1 MKSIDPAAPGHPAQS
16 GSPTFRLWANLV
28 VRHRWLFSLA
38 TLLVTGWFGYA
49 AANKL
54 RIDTST
60 EAFMASHSA
69 PARVLE
75 ELRDAFGED
84 SELQLV
90 VAGDVFTLPYLER
103 LKALHD
109 ELSRIDLKLESLGKR
124 EAARAARRAT
134 EEGAG
139 AGQAPEQLLGGW
151 GTQTG
156 GSLLDDITSLI
167 NVRRTEWRNDGLV
180 VGGLLD
186 EWPSAEQLPALRE
199 RVLHDVTLAGRLVSQ
214 DGHHSVIA
222 LKTASLSEADSAKVY
237 RRVVEIASGYDRA
250 DFRVMVAGL
259 PALNASMN
267 QAMQDDFGRMFAI
280 SIVLMIAILWA
291 IFRHPIGIF
300 GPVLVVIQAALWTL
314 GMMALTDTP
323 MTLVTNIMPAF
334 LICVGIGDSIHIQSA
349 FRDLRAAG
357 RSAKDA
363 VVQAVAEGGRP
374 IMLTAITTAVA
385 LLGLELAELDAV
397 KNLGRF
403 AAWGVMAAFLHS
415 IIFLPIALSWHRRG
429 AMGLKPSTGQPDLL
443 DRVLARCQ
451 LGSLGRRGR
460 SRILLISALVVVC
473 ALFGMNKLRV
483 HHDPMAWL
491 PEGMPVKTAFQEL
504 NEHVGGAA
512 SVELLIETRNGA
524 TLKDAAVLKSLAEL
538 ESYIKTYDDPR
549 FPHPVD
555 NVTSVLDVVR
565 ETNRALHGGDH
576 AAYVLPDDPQ
586 AARDILTLFE
596 SSDADELR
604 RFATIDMK
612 KSRMTIRVAWMH
624 ASAYAPLAEHIE
636 AGIQKFSGEHLR
648 IVATGT
654 VFNIFSVVS
663 HIIDDLVGSFSASF
677 LMDGLMMTLFLG
689 SLRLGFLA
697 LIPNFLPIL
706 VMMGLMGF
714 VGVGLDGT
722 NLLLASVA
730 ISIVTDDTVHFCH
743 HFKEQYRVH
752 GDVNK
757 AVSYVFH
764 HSGRSVAAASAI
776 LIAGFSV
783 FASADMLNV
792 QRFGWLIVI
801 TIVLALA
808 CELFVTPALLRAVY
822 KSRSPAPAAERSQP
836 LPALIT
842 TRLSRP

>member
-1 MKSIDPAAPGHPAQS
+1 MKSIDTAAPGHPAQS
-16 GSPTFRLWANLV
+16 GSPAFRRWANLV
-28 VRHRWLFSLA
+28 IRHRWLFLLA
-38 TLLVTGWFGYA
+38 TLLMTGFFGHA

-69 PARVLE
+69 PARVLD
-75 ELRDAFGED
+75 ELRDEFGED
-84 SELQLV
+84 SEFQLV

-109 ELSRIDLKLESLGKR
+109 ELARIDLKLESLGKR
-124 EAARAARRAT
+124 EAARAARRAAET
-134 EEGAG
+134 GAITTHVRD
-139 AGQAPEQLLGGW
+139 GGW
-151 GTQTG
+151 GAEQG
-156 GSLLDDITSLI
+156 GSLLDDVTSLV
-167 NVRRTEWRNDGLV
+167 NVRRTEWRDDGLV

-186 EWPSAEQLPALRE
+186 EWPTAAQLPALRE
-199 RVLHDVTLAGRLVSQ
+199 RVLNDATLAGRLVSLE
-214 DGHHSVIA
+214 GRHSVIA
-222 LKTASLSEADSAKVY
+222 LKTASLSEADSAVVY
-237 RRVVEIASGYDRA
+237 RSVVEIASRHEHA
-250 DFRVMVAGL
+250 DFKVMVAGL

-280 SIVLMIAILWA
+280 SIVLMVLILGV
-291 IFRHPIGIF
+291 IFRHPIGVV

-314 GMMALTDTP
+314 GTMALTDTP

-349 FRDLRAAG
+349 FRDMRAAG
-357 RSAKDA
+357 KSAREA
-363 VVQAVAEGGRP
+363 IVEAVADGGRP
-374 IMLTAITTAVA
+374 IMLTALTTAVA
-385 LLGLELAELDAV
+385 LLGLEIAELDAV

-403 AAWGVMAAFLHS
+403 AAWGVLAAFVHS
-415 IIFLPIALSWHRRG
+415 VVFLPIVLSWHRNG
-429 AMGLKPSTGQPDLL
+429 AMGLKQNAAQPDWL
-443 DRVLARCQ
+443 DRALARCQ

-460 SRILLISALVVVC
+460 SRILLASGLIAAC
-473 ALFGMNKLRV
+473 ALLGVGKLQV
-483 HHDPMAWL
+483 HHDPMEWL
-491 PEGMPVKTAFQEL
+491 PDGMPVKTAFQQL
-504 NEHVGGAA
+504 NDHVGGAA
-512 SVELLIETRNGA
+512 NVELLIEAQNGA
-524 TLKDAAVLKSLAEL
+524 TLKDARVLQSLARL
-538 ESYIKTYDDPR
+538 ETYIKTYEDPR

-555 NVTSVLDVVR
+555 NVTSILDVVR
-565 ETNRALHGGDH
+565 ETNRALHGGDE
-576 AAYVLPDDPQ
+576 AFYVIPDD
-586 AARDILTLFE
+586 ANAVRDILTLFE

-604 RFATIDMK
+604 RFATIDMQ

-624 ASAYAPLAEHIE
+624 ASAYAPLAEHVE
-636 AGIQKFSGEHLR
+636 KGIQEISGEHLR

-689 SLRLGFLA
+689 SVRLGFLA

-706 VMMGLMGF
+706 VMMGIMGF

-743 HFKEQYRVH
+743 HFKEQYRRH
-752 GDVNK
+752 GSVDTAVN
-757 AVSYVFH
+757 YVFH

-783 FASADMLNV
+783 FASAAMLNV
-792 QRFGWLIVI
+792 QRFGWLIVV

-808 CELFVTPALLRAVY
+808 CELFVTPALLRTFY
-822 KSRSPAPAAERSQP
+822 KNRVPRQVAEEKRP
-836 LPALIT
+836 LLALFP